1 MKKDIICF
9 GVRDYEIPYFE
20 ELGKKYDYNLVLKP
34 QFLNTENYKDA
45 LGYEVVMVRG
55 NCVVNYEAMK
65 DLADHGLKY
74 YLTRTAGY
82 NHVDLKACKDF
93 HIESAFVPGY
103 SPNAISELALTLA
116 MMLLRNAAYTVD
128 YTHKGNFKVTN
139 QMFSREVRGCTV
151 GILGC
156 GRIGCTS
163 ASLFKGL
170 GAKVIGYDVYQSDKA
185 KELVEFVDLA
195 TFVKE
200 ADIILVHLAYIPGV
214 NDNFINKELIS
225 KMKKNA
231 ILVNVARG
239 EVLDLKS
246 ALEAVENNHL
256 AGLAIDVID
265 HEKTLFFKNFE
276 DPSKMDTEVHQKLI
290 DLYPR
295 VLVTPH
301 IGSSTDK
308 ALIDMIEVSLKN
320 MDEYL
325 STGDCK
331 NSLLKKIK

>member
-1 MKKDIICF
+1 MERKIICF
-9 GVRDYEIPYFE
+9 GVRDYEKPYFE
-20 ELGKKYDYNLVLKP
+20 ELGKKYNYELVLKS

-45 LGYEVVMVRG
+45 LGYEIVMVRG

-74 YLTRTAGY
+74 YLTRTAGF

-93 HIESAFVPGY
+93 HIESAYVPGY
-103 SPNAISELALTLA
+103 SPNSISELALTLA
-116 MMLLRNAAYTVD
+116 MMLLRNTGYTTD
-128 YTHKGNFKVTN
+128 LTHRGQFKVTN

-163 ASLFKGL
+163 AKLFKGL
-170 GAKVIGYDVYQSDKA
+170 GARVVGYDVYQSDYA
-185 KELVEFVDLA
+185 KEVVEFLPLEKFIA
-195 TFVKE
+195 E
-200 ADIILVHLAYIPGV
+200 SDIILVHLAYIPGK
-214 NDNFINKELIS
+214 NDHFIDKDFIS
-225 KMKKNA
+225 KMKDQS

-239 EVLDLKS
+239 EVLDLQ
-246 ALEAVENNHL
+246 AAVEAIKSNHL
-256 AGLAIDVID
+256 AGLAIDVIEQ
-265 HEKTLFFKNFE
+265 EKTIFFKNFD
-276 DPSKMDTEVHQKLI
+276 DPKHMDTPLHQDLI
-290 DLYPR
+290 DLYPK

-301 IGSSTDK
+301 VASSTDK

-325 STGDCK
+325 LTGKCK
-331 NSLLKKIK
+331 NSLIK

>member
-1 MKKDIICF
+1 MERKIICF
-9 GVRDYEIPYFE
+9 GVRDYEKPYFE
-20 ELGKKYDYNLVLKP
+20 ELGKKYNYELVLKS

-45 LGYEVVMVRG
+45 LGYEIVMVRG

-74 YLTRTAGY
+74 YLTRTAGF

-93 HIESAFVPGY
+93 HIESAYVPGY
-103 SPNAISELALTLA
+103 YPNSISELALTLA
-116 MMLLRNAAYTVD
+116 MMLLRNTGYTTD
-128 YTHKGNFKVTN
+128 LTHRGQFKVTN

-163 ASLFKGL
+163 AKLFKGL
-170 GAKVIGYDVYQSDKA
+170 GARVVGYDVYQSDYA
-185 KELVEFVDLA
+185 KEVVEFLPLEKFIA
-195 TFVKE
+195 E
-200 ADIILVHLAYIPGV
+200 SDIILVHLAYIPGK
-214 NDNFINKELIS
+214 NDHFIDKDFIS
-225 KMKKNA
+225 KMKDQS

-239 EVLDLKS
+239 EVLDLQ
-246 ALEAVENNHL
+246 AAVEAIKSNHL
-256 AGLAIDVID
+256 AGLAIDVIEQ
-265 HEKTLFFKNFE
+265 EKTIFFKNFD
-276 DPSKMDTEVHQKLI
+276 DPKHMDTPLHQDLI
-290 DLYPR
+290 DLYPK

-301 IGSSTDK
+301 VASSTDK

-325 STGDCK
+325 LTGKCK
-331 NSLLKKIK
+331 NSLIK

>member
-1 MKKDIICF
+1 MKKEIICF

-20 ELGKKYDYNLVLKP
+20 KLGKEYDYKLVLKP

-55 NCVVNYEAMK
+55 NCVVNDAAMK

-82 NHVDLKACKDF
+82 NHVDINACEKYG
-93 HIESAFVPGY
+93 IESAFVPGY

-116 MMLLRNAAYTVD
+116 MMLLRNTAYTTD
-128 YTHKGNFKVTN
+128 YTHNLNFKVTN

-170 GAKVIGYDVYQSDKA
+170 GARVIGYDVYQSENA
-185 KELVEFVDLA
+185 KKLVEFVSLDE
-195 TFVKE
+195 FIKQS
-200 ADIILVHLAYIPGV
+200 DIILVHLAYIPGK
-214 NDNFINKELIS
+214 NDNFINEEFIS

-231 ILVNVARG
+231 ILVNIARG
-239 EVLDLKS
+239 EVLDIN
-246 ALEAVENNHL
+246 AAVNAVENNHL

-265 HEKTLFFKNFE
+265 HEKTLFFHNFE
-276 DPSKMDTEVHQKLI
+276 KIEDIENPTFRKLVS
-290 DLYPR
+290 LYPR
-295 VLVTPH
+295 VLITPH

-325 STGDCK
+325 ETNTCK
-331 NSLLKKIK
+331 NSLLNK

>member
-1 MKKDIICF
+1 MERKIICF
-9 GVRDYEIPYFE
+9 GVRDYEKPYFE
-20 ELGKKYDYNLVLKP
+20 ELGKKYNYELVLKS

-45 LGYEVVMVRG
+45 LGYEIVMVRG

-74 YLTRTAGY
+74 YLTRTAGF

-93 HIESAFVPGY
+93 HIESAYVPGY
-103 SPNAISELALTLA
+103 SPNSISELALTLA
-116 MMLLRNAAYTVD
+116 MMLLRNTGYTTD
-128 YTHKGNFKVTN
+128 LTHRGQFKVTN

-163 ASLFKGL
+163 AKLFKGL
-170 GAKVIGYDVYQSDKA
+170 DARVVGYDVYQSDYA
-185 KELVEFVDLA
+185 KEVVEFLPLEKFIA
-195 TFVKE
+195 E
-200 ADIILVHLAYIPGV
+200 SDIILVHLAYIPGK
-214 NDNFINKELIS
+214 NDHFIDKDFIS
-225 KMKKNA
+225 KMKDQS

-239 EVLDLKS
+239 EVLDLQ
-246 ALEAVENNHL
+246 AAVEAIKSNHL
-256 AGLAIDVID
+256 AGLAIDVIEQ
-265 HEKTLFFKNFE
+265 EKTIFFKNFD
-276 DPSKMDTEVHQKLI
+276 DPKHMDTPLHQDLI
-290 DLYPR
+290 DLYPK

-301 IGSSTDK
+301 VASSTDK

-325 STGDCK
+325 LTGKCK
-331 NSLLKKIK
+331 NSLIK